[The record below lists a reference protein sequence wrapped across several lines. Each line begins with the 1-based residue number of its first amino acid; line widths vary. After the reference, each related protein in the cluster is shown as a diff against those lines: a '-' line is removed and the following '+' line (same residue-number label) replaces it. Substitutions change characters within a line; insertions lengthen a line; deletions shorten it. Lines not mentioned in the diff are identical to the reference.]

1 MLAEED
7 AVVDPED
14 DCARAKGRKQARS
27 VREVSIMGVCAVY
40 VEKEKEGRVGKSR
53 VKERG

>member
-40 VEKEKEGRVGKSR
+40 VEKEKRRKGGY
-53 VKERG
+53 

>member
-1 MLAEED
+1 VLAEED

-40 VEKEKEGRVGKSR
+40 VEKEKRRKGGY
-53 VKERG
+53 